1 MIDCLSRARLWWYH
15 EAHHSKPTTVK
26 TYNMALQWLSIYLT
40 FGLDPLGQLY
50 LCDISDKGWSIQII
64 HWNSVCHR
72 WCCVSPIC
80 ILEIYSRCFT
90 EKKWLCCLTARRKF
104 RHDEAMQLE
113 EMTLQCNRHDAM
125 SRVYIANTTLHKI
138 GLLHSINQKQPVA
151 RLVDLWKWHSRN
163 SKRVYGCR
171 RLTWTSW
178 YRYIP
183 VRCAKITVCEKLLCM
198 HDWIQNDETNR
209 RIYWAFSCRHRLVA
223 MWILTGR
230 WHWALEHELVVD
242 MIVH

>member
-125 SRVYIANTTLHKI
+125 SRVYIANTTSHKI

-151 RLVDLWKWHSRN
+151 RFIDLWKWHSRN

-171 RLTWTSW
+171 RLTWASW
-178 YRYIP
+178 YIYRYAVRKLRFVKSYYACMIGFKMMKPIDGYIGHSHAGIDSLRCEYLP
-183 VRCAKITVCEKLLCM
+183 VDGTE
-198 HDWIQNDETNR
+198 
-209 RIYWAFSCRHRLVA
+209 
-223 MWILTGR
+223 
-230 WHWALEHELVVD
+230 HWSMNSLWTW
-242 MIVH
+242 